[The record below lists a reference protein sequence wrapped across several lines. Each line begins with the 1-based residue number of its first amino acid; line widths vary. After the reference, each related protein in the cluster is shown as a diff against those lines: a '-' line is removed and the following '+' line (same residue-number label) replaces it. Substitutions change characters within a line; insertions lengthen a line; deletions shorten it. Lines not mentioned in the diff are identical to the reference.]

1 MGYRDERD
9 ALRGRVGNLEQELHA
24 AKKELEERRDEGDQG
39 EKIKQIER
47 QMAEA
52 RRHLDH
58 LGAELAEVRGA
69 APKPNRAALLAGLAI
84 GALSLA
90 GVAGYVLLRS
100 SSTPVPVVARPP
112 QVATGEVSL
121 PPYTGPVLPEKA
133 PSTPD
138 PAPPAPERTATAEW
152 SGKVT
157 RVTGAGAPVGSTCT
171 IAATMSSAGAKVRV
185 QNLEVTCAGKP
196 VYRSSDPLE
205 GMSQN
210 RSSIEEDSGAKPGTY
225 RYALIYEDKGARSGK
240 RSEVSIDTI
249 RKAGAVWTDS
259 IPSFR
264 VEFSLPYQSEPVA
277 GGPLLDATRSTLR
290 RGGAVSKVEGKG
302 SPVKAGARCAV
313 RASPLA
319 RAGECLVR
327 VECGGVM
334 IYGSGTTGVASC
346 SVAEGQVAT
355 AEDKNPTPDGGDP
368 ILMLD
373 AAEGVLVVSDDNGSS
388 KWSASIALEP
398 KGLSLRLE

>member
-9 ALRGRVGNLEQELHA
+9 ALRGRVGNLEQELQA
-24 AKKELEERRDEGDQG
+24 AKKELEEKRDEGEQE
-39 EKIKQIER
+39 EKVKQIER

-52 RRHLDH
+52 RRHLDR

-69 APKPNRAALLAGLAI
+69 APQPNKGPLFLWIAVGALALL
-84 GALSLA
+84 
-90 GVAGYVLLRS
+90 
-100 SSTPVPVVARPP
+100 VPVVAIVLFRAPAPAPLATPP
-112 QVATGEVSL
+112 SPVATMVGPDPVPD
-121 PPYTGPVLPEKA
+121 PPKPALPEEA
-133 PSTPD
+133 RPD
-138 PAPPAPERTATAEW
+138 PAPTGPARTAIAQW

-157 RVTGAGAPVGSTCT
+157 RATGEGAAVGSTCT
-171 IAATMSSAGAKVRV
+171 IAATMSSTGAKVTV
-185 QNLEVTCAGKP
+185 PNLEVTCAGKP

-205 GMSQN
+205 GMSQHG
-210 RSSIEEDSGAKPGTY
+210 SSVEEDSGAKPGTY
-225 RYALIYEDKGARSGK
+225 RYALVYQDKGPRSGK
-240 RSEVSIDTI
+240 RSEVTIDTI
-249 RKAGAVWTDS
+249 RKAGAVWTDA

-277 GGPLLDATRSTLR
+277 GEPLLDGTRSTLR
-290 RGGAVSKVEGKG
+290 RDGAVSKVEGNG
-302 SPVKAGARCAV
+302 SPVKAGARCTV

-346 SVAEGQVAT
+346 SVVDGQVMT
-355 AEDKNPTPDGGDP
+355 AEDKNPTPVGGDP

-373 AAEGVLVVSDDNGSS
+373 AKESLIVVSDEDGPS
-388 KWSASIALEP
+388 KWSASIELKP